1 MPTHFKPRVRAAV
14 RAVARCTVVICC
26 LAVLAPAL
34 ASAASF
40 SAVLHA
46 PNHSPVE
53 NQKWWITV
61 DVTHGST
68 KLSGDVN
75 YEFLFSGTVVSH
87 QPGHK
92 FTKGLYKDDL
102 IFPAEAVGK
111 PLTLRIV
118 VKTKYGTKYLNW
130 NVTTKV

>member
-1 MPTHFKPRVRAAV
+1 MVALCLMVAVPAA
-14 RAVARCTVVICC
+14 
-26 LAVLAPAL
+26 

-46 PNHSPVE
+46 PNHTPTM

-61 DVTHGST
+61 DVTRGTT

-75 YEFLFSGTVVSH
+75 YVFLFSGSIVSH

-92 FTKGLYKDDL
+92 FSKGVYKDDL
-102 IFPAEAVGK
+102 IFPAAAVGK

-118 VKTKYGTKYLNW
+118 VKTKYGTKNLNW
-130 NVTTKV
+130 NVTTKQA

>member
-1 MPTHFKPRVRAAV
+1 MPTPLKYRARGTI
-14 RAVARCTVVICC
+14 RALARCTVVICC
-26 LAVLAPAL
+26 LALMAPTL

-46 PNHSPVE
+46 PNHSPIE
-53 NQKWWITV
+53 NKKWWITV
-61 DVTHGST
+61 DVTRGST

-75 YEFLFSGTVVSH
+75 YEFLFSGAIVSH

-92 FTKGLYKDDL
+92 FKNGLYKDSL

-118 VKTKYGTKYLNW
+118 VKTKYGTKDLNW
-130 NVTTKV
+130 NVMTKV